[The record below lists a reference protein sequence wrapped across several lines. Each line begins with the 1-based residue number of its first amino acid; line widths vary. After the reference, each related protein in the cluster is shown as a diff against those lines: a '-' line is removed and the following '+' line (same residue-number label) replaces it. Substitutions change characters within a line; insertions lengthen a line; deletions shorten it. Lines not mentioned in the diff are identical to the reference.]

1 MIPKT
6 LPSGRMVL
14 DTGRVQIGLRHER
27 QQFRDQGAG
36 ADAIQQLLLD
46 SATRSARHRYDEAF
60 KGTTYRRPSSIPLDN
75 SWRARLYR
83 WWRWAVS
90 LRGPKL

>member
-1 MIPKT
+1 MAISN
-6 LPSGRMVL
+6 LPSGRMVF

-27 QQFRDQGAG
+27 QQFRDQGA
-36 ADAIQQLLLD
+36 DAIQQLLLD
-46 SATRSARHRYDEAF
+46 SATRSARRRYDEAF
-60 KGTTYRRPSSIPLDN
+60 NGTTYRRPSCIPLDN